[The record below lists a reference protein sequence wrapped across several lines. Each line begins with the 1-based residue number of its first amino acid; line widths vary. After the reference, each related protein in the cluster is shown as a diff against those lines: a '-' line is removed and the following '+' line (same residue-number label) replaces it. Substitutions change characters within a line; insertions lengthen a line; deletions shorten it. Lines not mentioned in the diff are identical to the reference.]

1 MVIKI
6 QPSNNWNGLSVGNEM
21 YVLVILSTL
30 QGNKKARKRKKRTA
44 YSVAANR
51 EMRDENSEKR

>member
-30 QGNKKARKRKKRTA
+30 QPKKARKRKMRT
-44 YSVAANR
+44 YSVQR
-51 EMRDENSEKR
+51 GGE